1 VPMYQRRHRAKVWPY
16 MSLSEPQA
24 SMAGPVDAPA
34 QPDEDVAGLP
44 AIRYVEALDTG
55 EVTSIGPEVESM
67 LGYTQEE
74 WMGDANLWM
83 DRVHTADHDR
93 VVQACIHANER
104 REPFREEYRMI
115 ARDGRVVWILDEA
128 VLVRGSRG
136 QPLCWQGVM
145 YDITRQRARGR
156 R

>member
-1 VPMYQRRHRAKVWPY
+1 

-24 SMAGPVDAPA
+24 SIAEPA
-34 QPDEDVAGLP
+34 DPAAEADEDVAGLP

-55 EVTSIGPEVESM
+55 EVTSIGPEVESV

-83 DRVHTADHDR
+83 DRLHTADHDR
-93 VVQACIHANER
+93 VVQACIVANER
-104 REPFREEYRMI
+104 REPFREEYRLV
-115 ARDGRVVWILDEA
+115 ARDGRIVWIFDEA
-128 VLVRGSRG
+128 VLVEGSQG

-145 YDITRQRARGR
+145 YDVSRRRARGGR
-156 R
+156 